1 MCSEGDFPVSQTRSN
16 KFEKRRKN
24 TNAITIL
31 SIAAGIV
38 LVIFLAIWVFG
49 GGDDTTEEG
58 TESDASENTSEDN
71 NGEGNGE
78 DDNGF
83 LITDPDSN
91 DEDAE
96 GENGTEDEDANREE
110 DDEEDE
116 DADEDASNE
125 DEDENEEDN
134 SYEDRESAEPSD
146 DDVAEAY
153 TGDWDPI
160 GTEQEG
166 EHNTDF
172 SDGSA
177 DRVEIKRAVSMV
189 TGLSEDGMIEHWVGN
204 NGPDKVIATVS
215 DSSNTENYR
224 VFLDWVDGE
233 GWQPTQV
240 EELN

>member
-1 MCSEGDFPVSQTRSN
+1 MSQTRSN

-38 LVIFLAIWVFG
+38 LVIFLAVWVFG

-58 TESDASENTSEDN
+58 TESDASENTSEED
-71 NGEGNGE
+71 NGEAGGE

-91 DEDAE
+91 EDE
-96 GENGTEDEDANREE
+96 ENNNESDNEDANREE
-110 DDEEDE
+110 DNADEDE
-116 DADEDASNE
+116 DADEDAANEE
-125 DEDENEEDN
+125 DENEEENEEDN
-134 SYEDRESAEPSD
+134 SYEDRESAEPSG

-166 EHNTDF
+166 DHNTDF

-177 DRVEIKRAVSMV
+177 DRVEIKRAVSKV

-215 DSSNTENYR
+215 DSSNSENYR

>member
-1 MCSEGDFPVSQTRSN
+1 MSQTRSN

-38 LVIFLAIWVFG
+38 LVIFLAVWVFG

-58 TESDASENTSEDN
+58 TESDASENTSEED
-71 NGEGNGE
+71 NGEAGGE

-91 DEDAE
+91 EDE
-96 GENGTEDEDANREE
+96 ENNNESDNEDANREE
-110 DDEEDE
+110 DNADEDE
-116 DADEDASNE
+116 DADEDAANEE
-125 DEDENEEDN
+125 DENEEENEEDN
-134 SYEDRESAEPSD
+134 SYEDRESAEPSG

-166 EHNTDF
+166 DHNTDF

-177 DRVEIKRAVSMV
+177 DRVEIKRAVSKV

-215 DSSNTENYR
+215 NSSNSENYR

>member
-1 MCSEGDFPVSQTRSN
+1 MSQTRSN

-38 LVIFLAIWVFG
+38 LVIFLAVWVFG

-58 TESDASENTSEDN
+58 TESDASENTSEDD
-71 NGEGNGE
+71 NGDAGGE

-91 DEDAE
+91 EDE
-96 GENGTEDEDANREE
+96 ENNNESDNEDANREE
-110 DDEEDE
+110 D
-116 DADEDASNE
+116 NE
-125 DEDENEEDN
+125 DEDENADDDAANEEDENEEENEEDN
-134 SYEDRESAEPSD
+134 SYEDRESAEPSG

-177 DRVEIKRAVSMV
+177 DRVEIKSAVSKV

-215 DSSNTENYR
+215 DSSNSENYR

>member
-1 MCSEGDFPVSQTRSN
+1 MSQTRSN

-58 TESDASENTSEDN
+58 TESDASENTSEED
-71 NGEGNGE
+71 NGEAGGE

-83 LITDPDSN
+83 LITDPESN
-91 DEDAE
+91 EDE
-96 GENGTEDEDANREE
+96 ENNNESDNEDANREE
-110 DDEEDE
+110 DNADEDE
-116 DADEDASNE
+116 DADEDAANEE
-125 DEDENEEDN
+125 DENEEENEEDN
-134 SYEDRESAEPSD
+134 SYEDRESAEPSG

-166 EHNTDF
+166 DHNTDF
-172 SDGSA
+172 SDGSS
-177 DRVEIKRAVSMV
+177 DRVEIKRAVSKV

-215 DSSNTENYR
+215 DSSNSENYR

>member
-1 MCSEGDFPVSQTRSN
+1 MNQTRSN

-31 SIAAGIV
+31 SIAAGVV
-38 LVIFLAIWVFG
+38 LVVFLAIWVFG
-49 GGDDTTEEG
+49 ENDTADEG
-58 TESDASENTSEDN
+58 TESDASENTSEGN
-71 NGEGNGE
+71 NGEEGGGE

-91 DEDAE
+91 DED
-96 GENGTEDEDANREE
+96 NNDNEDANKDEENEDEGKEE
-110 DDEEDE
+110 DASKEEEDNEDEED
-116 DADEDASNE
+116 
-125 DEDENEEDN
+125 EDN

-146 DDVAEAY
+146 NNVSEAY
-153 TGDWDPI
+153 TGDWDPV

-172 SDGSA
+172 GDGSQ
-177 DRVEIKRAVSMV
+177 DRAEIKKATSLV

-215 DSSNTENYR
+215 DSSSSEFYR

-233 GWQPTQV
+233 GWQPTKV
-240 EELN
+240 EKLIENDAGQ

>member
-1 MCSEGDFPVSQTRSN
+1 MSQTRST

-58 TESDASENTSEDN
+58 TESDASENTSEED
-71 NGEGNGE
+71 NGEAGGE

-83 LITDPDSN
+83 LITDPESN
-91 DEDAE
+91 EDE
-96 GENGTEDEDANREE
+96 ENNNESDNEDANREE
-110 DDEEDE
+110 DNADEDE
-116 DADEDASNE
+116 DADEDAANEE
-125 DEDENEEDN
+125 DENEEENEEDN
-134 SYEDRESAEPSD
+134 SYEDRESAEPSG

-166 EHNTDF
+166 DHNTDF
-172 SDGSA
+172 SDGSS
-177 DRVEIKRAVSMV
+177 DRVEIKRAVSKV

-215 DSSNTENYR
+215 DSSNSENYR

>member
-1 MCSEGDFPVSQTRSN
+1 MSQTRSN

-38 LVIFLAIWVFG
+38 LVIFLAVWVFG

-58 TESDASENTSEDN
+58 TESDASENTSEED
-71 NGEGNGE
+71 NGEAGGE

-91 DEDAE
+91 EDE
-96 GENGTEDEDANREE
+96 ENNNESDNEDANREE
-110 DDEEDE
+110 DNADEDE
-116 DADEDASNE
+116 DADEDAANEE
-125 DEDENEEDN
+125 DENEEENEEDN
-134 SYEDRESAEPSD
+134 SYEDRESAEPSG

-166 EHNTDF
+166 DHNTDF

-177 DRVEIKRAVSMV
+177 DRVEIKRAVSKV

-215 DSSNTENYR
+215 DSSNSENYR
-224 VFLDWVDGE
+224 VFLNWVDGE

>member
-1 MCSEGDFPVSQTRSN
+1 MSQTRSN

-58 TESDASENTSEDN
+58 TESDASENTSEED
-71 NGEGNGE
+71 NGEAGGE

-83 LITDPDSN
+83 LITDPESN
-91 DEDAE
+91 EDE
-96 GENGTEDEDANREE
+96 ENNNESDNEDANREE
-110 DDEEDE
+110 DNADEDE
-116 DADEDASNE
+116 DADEDAA
-125 DEDENEEDN
+125 NEEDN
-134 SYEDRESAEPSD
+134 SYEDRESAEPSG

-166 EHNTDF
+166 DHNTDF
-172 SDGSA
+172 SDGSS
-177 DRVEIKRAVSMV
+177 DRVEIKRAVSKV

-215 DSSNTENYR
+215 DSSNSENYR